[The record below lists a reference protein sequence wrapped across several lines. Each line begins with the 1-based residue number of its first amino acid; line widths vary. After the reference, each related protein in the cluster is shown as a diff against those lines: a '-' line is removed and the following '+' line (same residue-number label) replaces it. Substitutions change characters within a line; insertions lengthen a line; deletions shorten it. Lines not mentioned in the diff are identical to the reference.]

1 MKMLAASPNPLVQA
15 GAGKVNLA
23 YLLPICLV
31 ATIGGLLF
39 GYDTGV
45 ISGAIEPMTAKF
57 GLSAAMKGWVSGC
70 VLVGCAAGV
79 LAVGPFSDRFG
90 RKKTMT
96 LAAIMFLVSSIGTA
110 AASTVTVFIVFRF
123 IGGLG
128 IGIASMSTPVYIA
141 EITPGQYRGRLVAI
155 NQIAIVIGLTSVYFI
170 NYSIACCGDSAWLVE
185 TGWRWMFV
193 SGAVPAIA
201 FGLLLLR
208 IPESPRWLV
217 EASRENE
224 AIATLT
230 KVGGNDFARG
240 EVAEIRN
247 SIAGEKGTWAE
258 VFSPGMRRPLVLGIS
273 LAILQQVT
281 GVNVFMYFGTTIFKS
296 MARGNEATAGMIQQS
311 LVGFAGTIFTLVAI
325 ACVDKWGRKP
335 LMILGSAGMLVSLT
349 AMGLMA
355 QMVQV
360 PAEVSSWMLGCIIIY
375 LGCFSLSAGPVIWIM
390 LSEIFPNAVRGR
402 ALGLATFWM
411 WMANY
416 AVTQTFT
423 IMDQNEWL
431 LARFKHAFPFY
442 VYAGFCFVL
451 LAVMRFVPE
460 TKGKS
465 LEQIEAIWKTRK
477 PDNHFQSVS
486 AR

>member
-1 MKMLAASPNPLVQA
+1 MLKLMKTIASSPNPLVQA
-15 GAGKVNLA
+15 GPAKINLA
-23 YLLPICLV
+23 YLIPICLV

-57 GLSAAMKGWVSGC
+57 ALSAAMKGWVSGC

-96 LAAIMFLVSSIGTA
+96 LAAIMFLVSSVGTA
-110 AASTVTVFIVFRF
+110 VASTVTIFIVFRF

-128 IGIASMSTPVYIA
+128 IGIASMSTPIYIA
-141 EITPGQYRGRLVAI
+141 EITPGNYRGRLVAV
-155 NQIAIVIGLTSVYFI
+155 NQIAIVIGLTSVYFL
-170 NYSIACCGDSAWLVE
+170 NYAIACCGDTAWLVE
-185 TGWRWMFV
+185 TGWRWMFA
-193 SGAVPAIA
+193 SGAVPAAA

-217 EASRENE
+217 EARREDE
-224 AIATLT
+224 AVATLT
-230 KVGGNDFARG
+230 KVGGTEFAQN
-240 EVAEIRN
+240 EVAGIRN
-247 SIAGEKGTWAE
+247 SIAEEKGTWTE
-258 VFSPGMRRPLVLGIS
+258 VFSPALRLPLILGIS
-273 LAILQQVT
+273 LAVLQQVT

-311 LVGFAGTIFTLVAI
+311 LVGVAGTIFTLVAI

-335 LMILGSAGMLVSLT
+335 LMFIGTAGMLISLL
-349 AMGLMA
+349 AMGAMA
-355 QMVQV
+355 QLVQV
-360 PAEVSSWMLGCIIIY
+360 PADVSGWMLASIIVY
-375 LGCFSLSAGPVIWIM
+375 LGCFSLSAGPVIWII

-402 ALGLATFWM
+402 ALGVATFWM

-423 IMDQNEWL
+423 IMDQNAWL

-442 VYAGFCFVL
+442 AYAGFCVVL
-451 LAVMRFVPE
+451 LAVMLFVPE

-465 LEQIEAIWKTRK
+465 LEQIEAMWSRRKTY
-477 PDNHFQSVS
+477 
-486 AR
+486 

>member
-1 MKMLAASPNPLVQA
+1 MTIASSPNPLVQA
-15 GAGKVNLA
+15 PSAKINLA

-57 GLSAAMKGWVSGC
+57 ALSAAMKGWVSGC
-70 VLVGCAAGV
+70 VLVGCAVGV

-96 LAAIMFLVSSIGTA
+96 LAAVMFLVSSVGTA
-110 AASTVTVFIVFRF
+110 VASNVTVFIVFRF

-128 IGIASMSTPVYIA
+128 IGIASMSTPMYIA
-141 EITPGQYRGRLVAI
+141 EITPGHFRGRLVAV
-155 NQIAIVIGLTSVYFI
+155 NQIAIVTGLTSVYFL
-170 NYSIACCGDSAWLVE
+170 NYAIACCGDAAWLTE
-185 TGWRWMFV
+185 TGWRWMFA
-193 SGAVPAIA
+193 SGAVPAVA

-208 IPESPRWLV
+208 IPESPRWLM
-217 EASRENE
+217 EARREDE
-224 AIATLT
+224 AGTILT
-230 KVGGNDFARG
+230 KVGGTEFAQA
-240 EVAEIRN
+240 EVAGIQE
-247 SIAGEKGTWAE
+247 SIAQEKGTWAE
-258 VFSPGMRRPLVLGIS
+258 VFSPAMHLPLFFGIA
-273 LAILQQVT
+273 LAVLQQVT
-281 GVNVFMYFGTTIFKS
+281 GINVFMYFGTTIFKS
-296 MARGNEATAGMIQQS
+296 MARGNEATSGMIQQA
-311 LVGFAGTIFTLVAI
+311 LIGVAGTIFTLAAI

-335 LMILGSAGMLVSLT
+335 LMFLGSAGMLVSLV
-349 AMGLMA
+349 AMGVMA
-355 QMVQV
+355 QVVQV
-360 PAEVSSWMLGCIIIY
+360 PANVGGWMLVCIIVY

-416 AVTQTFT
+416 AVTQSFT
-423 IMDQNEWL
+423 VMDQNAWL

-442 VYAGFCFVL
+442 VYAGFCVML
-451 LAVMRFVPE
+451 LAVMLFVPE

-465 LEQIEAIWKTRK
+465 LEQIEAIWSRK
-477 PDNHFQSVS
+477 KN
-486 AR
+486 A